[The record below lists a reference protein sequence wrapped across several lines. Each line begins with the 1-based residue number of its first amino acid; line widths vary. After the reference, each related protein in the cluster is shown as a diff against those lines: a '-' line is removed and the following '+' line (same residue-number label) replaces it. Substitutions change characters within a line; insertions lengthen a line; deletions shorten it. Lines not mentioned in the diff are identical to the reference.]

1 MKGRTKLQAAFHE
14 LKANPPSIL
23 AKTRKKAGP
32 AAAQRQRVAIAFS
45 KARAAGAKLPKMS
58 PEAPS
63 SEDLRK
69 GYRVLSFNPAH
80 HPRRPRAM
88 A

>member
-1 MKGRTKLQAAFHE
+1 
-14 LKANPPSIL
+14 
-23 AKTRKKAGP
+23 
-32 AAAQRQRVAIAFS
+32 VAIAFS